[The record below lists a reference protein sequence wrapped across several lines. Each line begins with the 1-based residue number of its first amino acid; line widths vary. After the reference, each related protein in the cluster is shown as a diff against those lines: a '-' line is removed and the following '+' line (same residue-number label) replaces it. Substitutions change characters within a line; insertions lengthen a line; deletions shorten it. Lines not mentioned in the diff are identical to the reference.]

1 MAALPQISSYFPA
14 SNKKPW
20 LLKYRSARPFLL
32 LTVCM
37 AVFADIFL
45 YAVIIPVVPF
55 SLQSRAGVP
64 EDEGK

>member
-1 MAALPQISSYFPA
+1 MDLEPP
-14 SNKKPW
+14 
-20 LLKYRSARPFLL
+20 LKMNWKGRQMWARPFLL